1 MEFQFDLNTF
11 NDEDGDNLIY
21 TAEQANGEP
30 LPKWL
35 VFKPEDRKFEGTP
48 INFESVKIRL
58 IATDIA

>member
-35 VFKPEDRKFEGTP
+35 VFNPEDRKFEGTP
-48 INFESVKIRL
+48 PDS
-58 IATDIA
+58 